1 MCDEIDK
8 DFSNCMSVPHPLAK
22 KFCRDVTIGLAHEDI
37 DYFAKMGEQ
46 YGISAERVMTMYL
59 RHIVYTGYK
68 VNIDMPKVAETVGD
82 SL

>member
-1 MCDEIDK
+1 MCEEMK
-8 DFSNCMSVPHPLAK
+8 DDYSDCEF
-22 KFCRDVTIGLAHEDI
+22 VTPPWINELGRRVSIGLAYEHI
-37 DYFAKMGEQ
+37 DYFKKIGEE
-46 YGISAERVMTMYL
+46 YGLSAERVMAMYL

>member
-8 DFSNCMSVPHPLAK
+8 DFSDCTSVPHPLAK
-22 KFCRDVTIGLAHEDI
+22 IFCRDVTIGLAHEDI
-37 DYFAKMGEQ
+37 DYFKRIGDE
-46 YGISAERVMTMYL
+46 YGISAERVITMYL

-68 VNIDMPKVAETVGD
+68 VNIDMPKVAETLGD